1 MISLDHIKNLP
12 GIKHIISILGIDK
25 AIFYTALGVV
35 WSAISGVLGIFF
47 IVSFLT
53 LSQQGYWYTFLSLG
67 ALATLAELG
76 FTTIITQFISHE
88 YAHLKEKNGKLF
100 GDAKRIDRTI
110 SLIKF
115 SFKFYVIVT
124 IVAFILL
131 SILGVI
137 FLMYTTTEYFILMAW
152 IFYSFTGAFVLLVSL
167 FGAVLK
173 GFNKVDTAQ
182 KIITIAT
189 FFSNVAMWGALYMG
203 LSVWALGVGGIVNIV
218 LSLLLFFFSSRP
230 LWNQI
235 FRSKVS
241 GQYNWFK
248 ETIPL
253 QWRYAISWTA
263 GYFIFQFIVPVA
275 MIYVGADMAGKLG
288 LSFTIVRSVQAM
300 ANSWGVT
307 KIPQFNMLVAKK
319 NRSELDNL
327 LNTIQKQS
335 LSVYAAGTIATI
347 LIFIFIFPLINWSDR
362 VLPLSEIIII
372 LIAEGIHL
380 IVFNWAYYL
389 RSHKQEPYMKI
400 SVFSAILTALGI
412 WLSFYLF
419 SSTFIALCSYLVVQ
433 LITII
438 PARRI
443 FIKKR
448 KEYENDQIGY

>member
-1 MISLDHIKNLP
+1 
-12 GIKHIISILGIDK
+12 
-25 AIFYTALGVV
+25 
-35 WSAISGVLGIFF
+35 
-47 IVSFLT
+47 
-53 LSQQGYWYTFLSLG
+53 
-67 ALATLAELG
+67 
-76 FTTIITQFISHE
+76 
-88 YAHLKEKNGKLF
+88 
-100 GDAKRIDRTI
+100 
-110 SLIKF
+110 
-115 SFKFYVIVT
+115 
-124 IVAFILL
+124 
-131 SILGVI
+131 
-137 FLMYTTTEYFILMAW
+137 
-152 IFYSFTGAFVLLVSL
+152 
-167 FGAVLK
+167 
-173 GFNKVDTAQ
+173 
-182 KIITIAT
+182 
-189 FFSNVAMWGALYMG
+189 
-203 LSVWALGVGGIVNIV
+203 
-218 LSLLLFFFSSRP
+218 
-230 LWNQI
+230 
-235 FRSKVS
+235 VS

-275 MIYVGADMAGKLG
+275 MFYVGADMAGKLG

-319 NRSELDNL
+319 NRSELDKL

-400 SVFSAILTALGI
+400 SVLSAILTAIGI
-412 WLSFYLF
+412 WASFYLF
-419 SSTFIALCSYLVVQ
+419 SSTFIALCSYLLAQ

-448 KEYENDQIGY
+448 KEYENNQIGY